1 MTALEK
7 VTNDVESKL
16 KDLIKEYLDSL
27 DSETEKSFHNDYET
41 FEDVS
46 DAIYDKIFE
55 SEEIQAVGENDNTL
69 YDLPFGVV
77 NNALEEFGYDLS
89 SFNNLKTRVYSIV
102 RTYLATQ
109 MLNDILNEFV

>member
-16 KDLIKEYLDSL
+16 KGLIKEYLDSL
-27 DSETEKSFHNDYET
+27 DSETEKSFHSDYET
-41 FEDVS
+41 FEEVS
-46 DAIYDKIFE
+46 DVIYDKIFD
-55 SEEIQAVGENDNTL
+55 SVEIQAVGENDSAL
-69 YDLPFGVV
+69 YDLPFRVV

-89 SFNNLKTRVYSIV
+89 SFNNLRTCVHSIV

-109 MLNDILNEFV
+109 MLNDVLNEFV